1 MGTGI
6 EFPFQVPGPLPQL
19 FVFRL
24 SILLHPFP
32 PPLSPIMLRSS
43 LLKSIQ
49 RTGRRMYHPAVLP
62 SLVSR
67 ASPEFQEKSR
77 SMDALVEDLESKLAA
92 ARQGGG
98 PKAAARMKSKG
109 KLLPR
114 ERYEKGTLQQHTCS
128 VGLTYLP
135 TG

>member
-1 MGTGI
+1 
-6 EFPFQVPGPLPQL
+6 
-19 FVFRL
+19 
-24 SILLHPFP
+24 
-32 PPLSPIMLRSS
+32 
-43 LLKSIQ
+43 
-49 RTGRRMYHPAVLP
+49 MYHPSVLP

-67 ASPEFQEKSR
+67 SSPEFQDKAR

-114 ERYEKGTLQQHTCS
+114 ERYARQHD
-128 VGLTYLP
+128 VYVAGLICTSI
-135 TG
+135 G

>member
-1 MGTGI
+1 
-6 EFPFQVPGPLPQL
+6 
-19 FVFRL
+19 
-24 SILLHPFP
+24 
-32 PPLSPIMLRSS
+32 
-43 LLKSIQ
+43 
-49 RTGRRMYHPAVLP
+49 MYHPSVLP

-67 ASPEFQEKSR
+67 SSPEFQDKAR
-77 SMDALVEDLESKLAA
+77 SMDTLVKDLESKLAA

-114 ERYEKGTLQQHTCS
+114 ERYRGQHNVCI
-128 VGLTYLP
+128 VGLICTS